1 MPFQVEPNAA
11 NHQFPVAKNFGETRL
26 YFHSSTFS
34 NALLFLNSSYFPGIE
49 KGDVIY
55 LLTDKSVKP
64 TIYLEVSE
72 PPSTRSNVAISI
84 EEKLGHF
91 LNLTP
96 QQVVQVGSC
105 SRESTELKRI
115 EVTIV
120 DGCLPRQEMWSLLE
134 SLQNQFVYVKQRL
147 TIEQC
152 VVEISKLFQG
162 DMPVSSGLITAST
175 DVLSYRNNCRMYV
188 VVHITREILVVDA
201 SGYLRSE
208 IVADFCFKKILEL
221 WKQANTHHLVTI
233 MLYMDLDQIHQG
245 KVFPQRVPFV
255 KLLCKDRT
263 QGFEEVKSEIKRFVS
278 SIRTDLY
285 FFSLLSI
292 LARFRSIVRTL
303 QSPPMTPVLAVPFI
317 HI

>member
-1 MPFQVEPNAA
+1 M
-11 NHQFPVAKNFGETRL
+11 
-26 YFHSSTFS
+26 
-34 NALLFLNSSYFPGIE
+34 
-49 KGDVIY
+49 
-55 LLTDKSVKP
+55 KP

-208 IVADFCFKKILEL
+208 IVTDFCFKKILEL

-263 QGFEEVKSEIKRFVS
+263 QGFEEAKSEIKRFVS